1 MLHPV
6 PPTPSSPQAELHDE
20 LYREGV
26 QILRPYLPQGNG
38 ITPGKP
44 VDLADIER
52 GRRLLTR
59 ALDLTPANWSAYWFL
74 GMACRV
80 AGYKDEAYQ
89 AFSRA
94 WAINPN
100 HVDVGRELVLQC
112 CINGRGAEAVQI
124 SNRVLALRPDDAGL
138 LSNHALALLL
148 AGEVGRARF
157 FAARATSAAPDN
169 RAAHGVAQVIEDVI
183 FGRMPRP
190 TKWPWDEPEA

>member
-6 PPTPSSPQAELHDE
+6 TPEQPSLQAQLHDE
-20 LYREGV
+20 LYREGC
-26 QILRPYLPQGNG
+26 QILRPYLPLVNG

-44 VDLADIER
+44 VDLEDIER

-59 ALDLTPANWSAYWFL
+59 ALDLSPDNWSAYWFL
-74 GMACRV
+74 GMAARV
-80 AGYKDEAYQ
+80 AGYKDQAYEA
-89 AFSRA
+89 FCRA
-94 WAINPN
+94 WAINPG

-112 CINGRGAEAVQI
+112 CINGRGAEAVQV
-124 SNRVLALRPDDAGL
+124 SARVLALKPEDGGL

-157 FAARATSAAPDN
+157 FAAKALVAAPEN
-169 RAAHGVAQVIEDVI
+169 RGAQGVSQVIEDVI
-183 FGRMPRP
+183 AGKLARP